1 MWVIAVILV
10 IALLVGGSLYAY
22 KSYIDKSDKELLEES
37 REGHWLWYG
46 REVGML
52 GLMPHCRVFILTGDR
67 LLLQESSPIRTSE
80 TEYRLFNAREVSVSV
95 GFMQSVMSVGTLRIR
110 FNQQGTV
117 NMTVCGGSK
126 SLLRVKNLISEQ
138 VSRNIE
144 RYRSGIG
151 VVLQDS
157 DCNCNNHT
165 TMENRQC

>member
-1 MWVIAVILV
+1 MWIIAVLLV
-10 IALLVGGSLYAY
+10 ILIVGGSFYAY
-22 KSYIDKSDKELLEES
+22 KAYIDKSDRELLEES
-37 REGHWLWYG
+37 RDGHWLWYG

-67 LLLQESSPIRTSE
+67 LLLQEASPIRTSE

-95 GFMQSVMSVGTLRIR
+95 GFMQSVMSVGTISIR
-110 FNQQGTV
+110 FSQQGIV
-117 NMTVCGGSK
+117 SMTVCGGSK

-157 DCNCNNHT
+157 DYSCNNT
-165 TMENRQC
+165 TRENRQC